1 MPIKA
6 LLCAASLG
14 FALGAAQAS
23 PYDDLAAAIRAGD
36 LGQVRQLLARGA
48 SARDADAGKAAPLVI
63 AASRGKHDIA
73 RALLAAGADPDPRYA
88 AYHDATA
95 LMLAVNNRDLAMAEL
110 LLERGAGIDLVDSSG
125 DPALHWAV
133 FWGDGPLVDL
143 LLRYKPRTDL
153 VGHGPAVEVAMRR
166 GHQALVARLLDYR
179 GERVRPDVGTS
190 VLIAAIEADDGRAV
204 RTVLAAGAN
213 VDALDDTGRP
223 VLARAARQGRLRAL
237 EALLNAGAT
246 VDALDRIGFSPLMEA
261 ARDGQLA
268 ACRALAARGAKLDRH
283 AGPRG
288 LAMTPVHLA
297 VAGGQGE
304 VLRWLAEGGAPL
316 DAVDAEGAPPLA
328 WAGGADKKPLA
339 ELLLALGAKPLPAK
353 AAQ

>member
-6 LLCAASLG
+6 ILCTAGLALALSAAH
-14 FALGAAQAS
+14 AT
-23 PYDDLAAAIRAGD
+23 PYDDLAAAIRAGQ
-36 LGQVRQLLARGA
+36 LEQVQQLLARGVSPA
-48 SARDADAGKAAPLVI
+48 DADAGKAAPLVI
-63 AASRGKHDIA
+63 AASRGRHDIA

-95 LMLAVNNRDLAMAEL
+95 LMLAVNNRDLAMTEL
-110 LLERGAGIDLVDSSG
+110 LLERGARIDLVDSSG

-133 FWGDGPLVDL
+133 FWGDAPLVDL
-143 LLRYKPRTDL
+143 LLRFKPRTDL

-166 GHQALVARLLDYR
+166 GHQQLVARLLDYR
-179 GERVRPDVGTS
+179 GERRQPEVATS

-204 RTVLAAGAN
+204 RTALAAGADA
-213 VDALDDTGRP
+213 DALDDTGRP
-223 VLARAARQGRLRAL
+223 VLARAARQGRLRAV
-237 EALLNAGAT
+237 EALLNAGAA

-268 ACRALAARGAKLDRH
+268 VCQALAARGAKLDRH

-288 LAMTPVHLA
+288 LAMTPLHLA
-297 VAGGQGE
+297 VAGGQGA
-304 VLRWLAEGGAPL
+304 VLRWLAERGAPL

-328 WAGGADKKPLA
+328 WAGGDDKKPLA
-339 ELLLALGAKPLPAK
+339 ELLLALGAKPLPVK
-353 AAQ
+353 TAQ